1 MQVNNISASFTRPAN
16 TTAYAAGALVANSTT
31 AASVVPMSFALGNS
45 FGPGQFRMMRYRLF
59 KSGTGVTNATFRLH
73 LYEAPPTVS
82 NGDGGTWLSTL
93 SGHWLGNMDI
103 STMYAFSDGAAGTG
117 ADPAGAEAFVK
128 MYQGKI
134 LYGSV
139 DAKQASP
146 ARYWATTRW
155 SSWSRMA
162 TAPSCCPVA
171 KA

>member
-1 MQVNNISASFTRPAN
+1 
-16 TTAYAAGALVANSTT
+16 
-31 AASVVPMSFALGNS
+31 
-45 FGPGQFRMMRYRLF
+45 MMRYRLF

-73 LYEAPPTVS
+73 LYEAPTTVS

-134 LYGSV
+134 LYGLLM
-139 DAKQASP
+139 ALGAYSP
-146 ARYWATTRW
+146 ASAETFTVVLEELDAY
-155 SSWSRMA
+155 
-162 TAPSCCPVA
+162 
-171 KA
+171 